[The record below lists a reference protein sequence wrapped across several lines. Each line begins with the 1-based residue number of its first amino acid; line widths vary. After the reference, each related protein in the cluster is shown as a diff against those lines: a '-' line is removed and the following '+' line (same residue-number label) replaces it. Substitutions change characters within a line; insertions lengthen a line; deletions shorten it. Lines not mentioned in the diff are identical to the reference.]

1 MRRLVVFLIAILVAL
16 QPARAKTSAPLAAA
30 QQAQSSIPLRG
41 TLHRVESHDHTCY
54 LFDTVHVG
62 QQHFIRWSR
71 ASRAHCNRRTGW

>member
-1 MRRLVVFLIAILVAL
+1 
-16 QPARAKTSAPLAAA
+16 
-30 QQAQSSIPLRG
+30 LRG